1 MKLALI
7 GFGRFGQFMAK
18 TLAKDFELII
28 LDSNIDLKEKA
39 TNLGAHWGEVEE
51 LSGCQALVLATPIS
65 TLPKIIDWI
74 KPHLNKEVIVIDVCS
89 VKEWPLAL
97 MKEGLPS
104 TINIL
109 GTHPMFGPDS
119 VKENFKNHKVVL
131 CPERISEECLKKV
144 THYLE
149 GLGLTLL
156 TKTAKE
162 HDEEISRS
170 LILTHFIG
178 RTLIHFGAE
187 KLDIETKGYQSL
199 LTILKHVG
207 NDSPQLFQ
215 DMNRYNPYAKK
226 MRRDFTEA
234 LQQTVE
240 SIS

>member
-7 GFGRFGQFMAK
+7 GLGRFGQFIAK

-28 LDSNIDLKEKA
+28 LDSNTDLKEKA
-39 TNLGAHWGEVEE
+39 TKLGAHWGEVEE
-51 LSGCQALVLATPIS
+51 LSSCQTIVLATPIS
-65 TLPKIIDWI
+65 TFPKIIDWI
-74 KPHLNKEVIVIDVCS
+74 KPHLNKEALVVDVCS

-131 CPERISEECLKKV
+131 CPERISEERLEKV
-144 THYLE
+144 TGYLE

>member
-7 GFGRFGQFMAK
+7 GFGRFGQLIAK

-28 LDSNIDLKEKA
+28 LDSNDNLKEKA
-39 TNLGAHWGEVEE
+39 KKLGALWGKIED
-51 LSGCQALVLATPIS
+51 LKGCKTVVLATPIS
-65 TLPKIIDWI
+65 SLPKIIDWI
-74 KPHLNKEVIVIDVCS
+74 KPHLNQESLVVDVCS
-89 VKEWPLAL
+89 VKEWPLTL
-97 MKEGLPS
+97 MKEALPTS
-104 TINIL
+104 VNIL

-131 CPERISEECLKKV
+131 CPERISEERLKKV
-144 THYLE
+144 SDYLE
-149 GLGLTLL
+149 GLGLNLL
-156 TKTAKE
+156 TKTAKD

-187 KLDIETKGYQSL
+187 ELDIETKGYQSL

>member
-7 GFGRFGQFMAK
+7 GFGRFGQLIAK
-18 TLAKDFELII
+18 TLVKDFELII
-28 LDSNIDLKEKA
+28 LDSNDNLREKA
-39 TNLGAHWGEVEE
+39 KKLGALWGKIEDLE
-51 LSGCQALVLATPIS
+51 GCRTVVLATPIS

-74 KPHLNKEVIVIDVCS
+74 KPHLNQEALVIDVCS
-89 VKEWPLAL
+89 VKEWPLTL
-97 MKEGLPS
+97 MKEGLPNS
-104 TINIL
+104 VNIL

-119 VKENFKNHKVVL
+119 VKEDFKNHKIVL
-131 CPERISEECLKKV
+131 CPESISEERLKKV
-144 THYLE
+144 THYLQ

-156 TKTAKE
+156 TKTAKD